1 MVEKNRWADDPG
13 ADPWK
18 DGRRRGRLIVVREVE
33 QTEPGTV
40 PQEGDW
46 PGGATVPPV
55 FPEAQRVELK
65 RPPLELVVCQLRFP
79 TVLALAANQPPE
91 EFQRRIRT
99 TYPVSRRQSGMTL
112 EVGGRGP
119 QFSSSSIWLFDDKES
134 QWTVSLGADFLSLET
149 KRYRR
154 FEDYIGR
161 FQEVV
166 QAARDLYP
174 IELRERLGLRYVDR
188 ISREREPNLPEDW
201 PSRVRQEL
209 IGLRQFR
216 GAGEAQM
223 SNLEVRFAFGER
235 ILTVRSL
242 YVDRGFPGV
251 AADELVLDFDCY
263 IEKRDSLEGL
273 ADLLHEFR
281 RLAYNAFSWALGDV
295 LGYFERAGEEGAP

>member
-1 MVEKNRWADDPG
+1 M
-13 ADPWK
+13 
-18 DGRRRGRLIVVREVE
+18 
-33 QTEPGTV
+33 
-40 PQEGDW
+40 
-46 PGGATVPPV
+46 PPI
-55 FPEAQRVELK
+55 FPEAERIELK
-65 RPPLELVVCQLRFP
+65 SPPLELVVCQLRFP

-91 EFQRRIRT
+91 EFQRRIRN

-119 QFSSSSIWLFDDKES
+119 QLSASSIWLFEDKES
-134 QWTVSLGADFLSLET
+134 QWTVSLGSDFLSLET

-154 FEDYIGR
+154 FDDFIKHFLG
-161 FQEVV
+161 VV

-188 ISREREPNLPEDW
+188 ISREKEPKLPEDW

-216 GAGEAQM
+216 GAGEPQM
-223 SNLEVRFAFGER
+223 SNLEVRFAFGDR

-242 YVDRGFPGV
+242 FVDRGFPGV
-251 AADELVLDFDCY
+251 PADELVLDFDCY
-263 IEKRDSLEGL
+263 VERRDSLEGL

-281 RLAYNAFSWALGDV
+281 RLAYNAFSWALGEV
-295 LGYFERAGEEGAP
+295 LGYFECAGEEGTS